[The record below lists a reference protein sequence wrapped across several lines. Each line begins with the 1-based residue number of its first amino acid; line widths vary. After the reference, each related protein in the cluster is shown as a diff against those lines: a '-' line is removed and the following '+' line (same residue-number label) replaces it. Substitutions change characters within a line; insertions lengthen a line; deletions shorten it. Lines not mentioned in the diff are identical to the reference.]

1 MNSRHALRVIA
12 AALLIASNSVVP
24 AAEPVKIG
32 MVTTLSTGA
41 GYLGEDVRDG
51 FLLAVAQEGGKL
63 GGTDVEVM
71 VEDDSLKP
79 ANGKQIAE
87 RMVKRDG
94 ARIMTG
100 IIFSNVAMAVVP
112 GLLRDG
118 ITYVSPNAGPSP
130 LAGKGCN
137 AGYFVAS
144 WQNDNLHEAPGQ
156 YAQDVGYKSAFILAP
171 NYQAGKD
178 ALTGFKRYFKGEIVG
193 ELYTKLG
200 QTDYSAEIAQI
211 RAAKPAVVFQF
222 LPGGMGINFLKQYAQ
237 AGLKKDMPLVL
248 SGVSID
254 ERIIAAL
261 GEVVDGVVNPSFWA
275 PTLDNAA
282 NVQFVAAFRDA
293 YGRTPTAYAAQGY
306 DSARLIGSA
315 LAAVGGDASDVDG
328 FRAALREAEFD
339 SVRGSFSFDRSQHPV
354 QDWFVR
360 VVEKQADGSFVNRVT
375 GQKVFT
381 AHGNAYEA
389 ECQL

>member
-1 MNSRHALRVIA
+1 MRSRTRVAVATAIALLALHGSVA
-12 AALLIASNSVVP
+12 AAG
-24 AAEPVKIG
+24 PVKIG

-51 FLLAVAQEGGKL
+51 FLLAVSQEGGKL
-63 GGTDVEVM
+63 GGTPVEVM
-71 VEDDSLKP
+71 VQDDTLKP
-79 ANGKQIAE
+79 DVGKQIAE
-87 RMVKRDG
+87 RMVKGEG
-94 ARIMTG
+94 AQIMTG

-118 ITYVSPNAGPSP
+118 MVYISPNAGPSP
-130 LAGKGCN
+130 LAGAGCN
-137 AGYFVAS
+137 ENYFVTS

-156 YAQDVGYKSAFILAP
+156 YAADAGYKSSFILSP

-178 ALTGFKRYFKGEIVG
+178 ALTGFKRYFKGDIVG

-200 QTDYSAEIAQI
+200 QTDYSAELAQI
-211 RAAKPAVVFQF
+211 RAARPAVVFQF

-237 AGLKKDMPLVL
+237 AGLKKDIPLVL

-261 GEVVDGVVNPSFWA
+261 GDVVEGIVNPSFWA
-275 PTLDNAA
+275 PALDNAA
-282 NVQFVAAFRDA
+282 NRQFVAAFEQA

-306 DSARLIGSA
+306 DTARAIAAG
-315 LAAVGGDASDVDG
+315 LAAVGGDLTDMAA
-328 FRAALREAEFD
+328 FRAALRRADFD
-339 SVRGSFSFDRSQHPV
+339 SVRGSFSFGHDQHPV

-360 VVEKQADGSFVNRVT
+360 VVEKQPDGSFVNRIT
-375 GQKVFT
+375 GETVFI

-389 ECQL
+389 ECKL

>member
-1 MNSRHALRVIA
+1 MNTLQGLRVTVA
-12 AALLIASNSVVP
+12 AIVLASTVAAP

-51 FLLAVAQEGGKL
+51 FLLAVSQEDGKL
-63 GGTDVEVM
+63 GGVAVDVM

-79 ANGKQIAE
+79 GNGKQIAA

-137 AGYFVAS
+137 ANYFVVS

-156 YAQDVGYKSAFILAP
+156 YAQDAGYASAFILAP

-211 RAAKPAVVFQF
+211 RAAGPAMVFQF

-237 AGLKKDMPLVL
+237 AGLKQKIPLVL

-254 ERIIAAL
+254 ERIIGAL
-261 GEVVDGVVNPSFWA
+261 GEVVEGIVNPSFWA

-282 NVQFVAAFRDA
+282 NRQFVAAFKKA

-306 DSARLIGSA
+306 DTARAIGSA
-315 LAAVGGDASDVDG
+315 LAAVGGDTSDMNA
-328 FRAALREAEFD
+328 FRAALREAKFD
-339 SVRGSFSFDRSQHPV
+339 SVRGNFRFGRSQHPV

-360 VVEKQADGSFVNRVT
+360 VVEKQADGTFVNRVT

-381 AHGNAYEA
+381 AHGNPYEA
-389 ECQL
+389 ECGL